1 VAGVGNA
8 DRGDI
13 GLAGRDLTLA
23 PRDRCWP
30 GSLVPMRST
39 MSLVAV
45 WEAGADSHQPST
57 VGGRLDQGRTVGG
70 RADQGRPWASRGS
83 GVDRGRADQGRPW
96 ASRGSGVDRGRA
108 DQGIGVLA

>member
-1 VAGVGNA
+1 MAGVGNA

-13 GLAGRDLTLA
+13 GLAGCDLTLA

-30 GSLVPMRST
+30 RLPVPMRST

-57 VGGRLDQGRTVGG
+57 VGGRLE
-70 RADQGRPWASRGS
+70 GS
-83 GVDRGRADQGRPW
+83 DRGRSRGGVGPW
-96 ASRGSGVDRGRA
+96 AVARIRA
-108 DQGIGVLA
+108 LESWRNSAPESSS

>member
-13 GLAGRDLTLA
+13 GLAGCDLTLA

-30 GSLVPMRST
+30 GLPVPMRST

-45 WEAGADSHQPST
+45 WEAGADSHQPSNAQA
-57 VGGRLDQGRTVGG
+57 V
-70 RADQGRPWASRGS
+70 A
-83 GVDRGRADQGRPW
+83 
-96 ASRGSGVDRGRA
+96 
-108 DQGIGVLA
+108 

>member
-13 GLAGRDLTLA
+13 GLAGCDLTLA
-23 PRDRCWP
+23 PRDRCRP
-30 GSLVPMRST
+30 GSPVPVRST

-57 VGGRLDQGRTVGG
+57 VGGRSDQGRTVGG
-70 RADQGRPWASRGS
+70 RVDQGF
-83 GVDRGRADQGRPW
+83 
-96 ASRGSGVDRGRA
+96 
-108 DQGIGVLA
+108 GVLA